1 MAEREDPFFPELENH
16 LAPDRNRVFCPYSRP
31 CGGDFLA
38 WIEPSGLN
46 TDVTLPAK
54 PDPSELPT
62 EFEDF
67 TNTLGRDLLPMKPK
81 QHWDL
86 WQRVYGSGS
95 DLGMEAAHGYRII
108 VAWRL
113 TRAMMLEDGLLAMD
127 ERLSE
132 MDLDDLPTPQM
143 TATREDFCDRVVV
156 MARKIRVQSG
166 TKSQPHLGYYGLK
179 GLTHAST
186 VCDYW
191 PGRPELLFFEDSLV
205 EQLKT
210 LCLRQSKKKSRE
222 QIRDLLGLQ
231 IKEAGAL
238 IKLAIAEAQ
247 MHENDDLET
256 KRFLAENWLV
266 DYIERSKD
274 CGDLNSEMKGL
285 KELAKVQG
293 LTRVEPENQMDIM
306 VQAIASVAAAAQRDE
321 RGPGVGPR
329 ITVDE

>member
-1 MAEREDPFFPELENH
+1 M
-16 LAPDRNRVFCPYSRP
+16 
-31 CGGDFLA
+31 
-38 WIEPSGLN
+38 
-46 TDVTLPAK
+46 TLPAK
-54 PDPSELPT
+54 PDPSEPLS

-67 TNTLGRDLLPMKPK
+67 TASLGRDLLPMKPR

-108 VAWRL
+108 AAWRL

-127 ERLSE
+127 ERLAE
-132 MDLDDLPTPQM
+132 MDLEDMPTPQM
-143 TATREDFCDRVVV
+143 TATRAQFVERVVGL
-156 MARKIRVQSG
+156 ASKIRMRKG

-179 GLTHAST
+179 GLTHETT

-191 PGRPELLFFEDSLV
+191 PGRPELLFFEDNLI

-210 LCLRQSKKKSRE
+210 LCLRQSKKKTRE

-238 IKLAIAEAQ
+238 IKLAISEAQ

-256 KRFLAENWLV
+256 KRFLAENWLI

-329 ITVDE
+329 ITVSDDE